1 MAVVKKLIKDVWL
14 HGQGS
19 TFTAKI
25 CRCPTDGRLQ
35 EFNVSLKQWSP
46 LTDSDRLVS
55 DLSKL
60 LGMIDMGEGA
70 EKPCKAYTPEQRGL
84 LVASSAS
91 VSAVKAVCDIMS
103 KPHKEFD
110 ASKLAVH
117 QPVGKE
123 TTKHFKGS
131 SLSQHFLNLT
141 PGIDK
146 LKQQWGGLQSSLKI
160 GIKHCP
166 TQDCVTVGLL
176 RLV

>member
-1 MAVVKKLIKDVWL
+1 MA
-14 HGQGS
+14 
-19 TFTAKI
+19 
-25 CRCPTDGRLQ
+25 
-35 EFNVSLKQWSP
+35 
-46 LTDSDRLVS
+46 
-55 DLSKL
+55 
-60 LGMIDMGEGA
+60 
-70 EKPCKAYTPEQRGL
+70 
-84 LVASSAS
+84 VASSAS

-146 LKQQWGGLQSSLKI
+146 LVKWFW
-160 GIKHCP
+160 
-166 TQDCVTVGLL
+166 LL
-176 RLV
+176 RGQDHPENHNILLVPGEPKTCMNMPRGRLANLRYR